1 MEYYAKSPTK
11 VLTDEKKRQIIEK
24 TQLLLNE
31 MRCDFQD
38 KELEEVLKDYEKSLF
53 GQCEAEHKTL
63 TEHLDETVKCAE
75 EFFDV
80 YGDYFT
86 EKEKKLILIACREH
100 DIGKVNY
107 IFQTKVNPA
116 LPKVR
121 EEQIPHG
128 FLSALCMDKKEFLS
142 MNPNFTND
150 DFDVLVTSVYFHHN
164 RMDIYDKDRFLQYSE
179 KYLLEHIREYKGNE
193 EISFRRP
200 NHNHLLFSNE
210 SKHNVLCIPE
220 NVWCEYM
227 LVKGML
233 NKFDWSVSAG
243 HLISEMKSDRLEK
256 LLCKTIERKISGEL
270 RPAQTFM
277 SENRD
282 KNVVVIAPTGSGKT
296 EAALLWL
303 NGEKGFYT
311 LPLKVSSN
319 AIYKRIKE
327 NYEFENVALLH
338 SDSMSMYVRETE
350 HGFESG
356 YKHYEQAKLL
366 SYPLTVCTVDQLFK
380 FVYKALGTEIFAAT
394 LKYSKI
400 IIDEIQSYSP
410 NIVAALLYGLSEI
423 QHMGGK
429 FAIITATFPPVLK
442 HFMKKCHLIEDID
455 YVYED
460 FSNTAEVVR
469 HKIKIV
475 DGDFDVNAL
484 VEASYKKKVL
494 VICNTVKMAQK
505 LYNEIGDKCNN
516 AGLLHSRF
524 VRKHRDILE
533 NDIMAFSKDM
543 SATGIWITTQI
554 VEASLDIDF
563 DILFTEMCTADSLLQ
578 RMGRCNRAGMKST
591 DDHNIIIFNNGSAS
605 KGKVD
610 GIYDKDIFNRSIE
623 YLRKYDGMLLSEA
636 DKISYI
642 NAVYNTEQI
651 KNTSYYEEI
660 EENIKKFNAINPLE
674 YEKKTADGDF
684 RNMDSVAVL
693 PDKIYNENQAL
704 IESIAEILNTPGIHS
719 GVRKILKTKLESIT
733 LNVNVRNRNFYPKGI
748 DRGTIKVGMDIHRA
762 NLKYDFDEE
771 TGRGM
776 GLLLDVLEDEF
787 LIM

>member
-1 MEYYAKSPTK
+1 MEYYAKSPIE
-11 VLTDEKKRQIIEK
+11 VLTEEKKKKIIEN
-24 TQLLLNE
+24 TQMLLNE
-31 MRCDFQD
+31 MRCDFPD
-38 KELEEVLKDYEKSLF
+38 KEMEEVLEDYERSLF
-53 GQCEAEHKTL
+53 NECEAEHKTL

-75 EFFDV
+75 KFFEM

-86 EKEKKLILIACREH
+86 EKEKKLILIACGEH
-100 DIGKVNY
+100 DVGKVNY
-107 IFQTKVNPA
+107 VFQTKVNPA

-142 MNPNFTND
+142 KNPDCSEND
-150 DFDVLVTSVYFHHN
+150 FNILLTSVYFHHN
-164 RMDIYDKDRFLQYSE
+164 RRDIYDKDRFFSYSDE
-179 KYLLEHIREYKGNE
+179 YLLKYIREYRGNE
-193 EISFRRP
+193 GISLKRS

-210 SKHNVLCIPE
+210 TQQGYLTVSE
-220 NVWCEYM
+220 DVWCEYM

-243 HLISEMKSDRLEK
+243 HLISEMKSDRQDK
-256 LLCKTIERKISGEL
+256 LLCKAIERAIPGEL
-270 RPAQTFM
+270 RPVQIFM
-277 SENRD
+277 SENKD

-338 SDSMSMYVRETE
+338 SDSMNMYIRESE
-350 HGFESG
+350 DSFESG

-410 NIVAALLYGLSEI
+410 NIVAALIYGLSEI
-423 QHMGGK
+423 KHMGGK

-442 HFMKKCHLIEDID
+442 HFMEKCHLKDID

-494 VICNTVKMAQK
+494 VICNTVKKAQK
-505 LYNEIGDKCNN
+505 LYNEIRDKCNH

-524 VRKHRDILE
+524 IRKHRDILE
-533 NDIMAFSKDM
+533 NDIMAFSKDE

-578 RMGRCNRAGMKST
+578 RMGRCNRAGKKST
-591 DDHNIIIFNNGSAS
+591 DEPNIIIFNNGSAS

-610 GIYDKDIFNRSIE
+610 GIYDKDIYNRSTE

-636 DKISYI
+636 DKITYI
-642 NAVYNTEQI
+642 NEVYNTEQI
-651 KNTSYYEEI
+651 KNTSYYKEI
-660 EENIKKFNAINPLE
+660 EENINKFSAINPLE
-674 YEKKTADGDF
+674 YEKKDADGDF
-684 RNMDSVAVL
+684 RNMDSITVL
-693 PDKIYNENQAL
+693 PDKIYNENQSL
-704 IESIAEILNTPGIHS
+704 IESITEILNTPGIHS

-733 LNVNVRNRNFYPKGI
+733 LNVNVRSRNYYPKGI

-762 NLKYDFDEE
+762 NLQYDFDEE